1 MFSKAERSLRKLIK
15 KVFIKLFGHIEHFK
29 SKIQNKTHNMAYLNK
44 LVFTETDRLRQQD
57 LNPRAWTL
65 RSLPIKTTE
74 KLNFGLKMSA
84 LLV

>member
-1 MFSKAERSLRKLIK
+1 
-15 KVFIKLFGHIEHFK
+15 
-29 SKIQNKTHNMAYLNK
+29 MAYLNK

-57 LNPRAWTL
+57 FNPRAWAL